1 MPFTEF
7 STSCF
12 RLAIIP
18 IEVDGLA
25 DWGLINRLLLELPDP
40 LDAPSSLGIRD
51 GFVGIEEATFCTGK
65 RIHCCCL
72 FLLLLVKGLTYVL
85 FVHIFYNFAHLKIKR
100 FK

>member
-18 IEVDGLA
+18 VEVDGLA

-40 LDAPSSLGIRD
+40 LDAPGSLGIRD
-51 GFVGIEEATFCTGK
+51 CFVSIEEATFCTGK

-72 FLLLLVKGLTYVL
+72 FLLLLVKRLTYVL
-85 FVHIFYNFAHLKIKR
+85 FVHLF
-100 FK
+100 

>member
-1 MPFTEF
+1 MSFTEF

-18 IEVDGLA
+18 VEVDGLA

-51 GFVGIEEATFCTGK
+51 GFVGIEEATTCTNE
-65 RIHCCCL
+65 RIHWVVCFAFVL
-72 FLLLLVKGLTYVL
+72 KLLTYVM
-85 FVHIFYNFAHLKIKR
+85 FIHIFKEFVIINYNGS
-100 FK
+100 

>member
-40 LDAPSSLGIRD
+40 LDAPCSLGIRD
-51 GFVGIEEATFCTGK
+51 CFVGIEEATFCTGK
-65 RIHCCCL
+65 RIHCCC
-72 FLLLLVKGLTYVL
+72 FC
-85 FVHIFYNFAHLKIKR
+85 FAFIGKKVNLCIVCTS
-100 FK
+100 FF